1 MRDPYTVCGGL
12 QDNDSW
18 CGPSRTETVAGS
30 LLNYWTES
38 IGPGD
43 GMYVQIDPRDPD
55 VLYANSQGGNLFKVD
70 RRTGEARSIQPY
82 PVPRGGMAKAR
93 RALHFDPYHAPSREL
108 VAAIAIEN
116 GDFDLARRHIW
127 ALTIIEPDRPQHQRR
142 LEAIDNIL
150 QSR

>member
-1 MRDPYTVCGGL
+1 MPHLERLDISQEKNPVFTTQL
-12 QDNDSW
+12 
-18 CGPSRTETVAGS
+18 A
-30 LLNYWTES
+30 
-38 IGPGD
+38 
-43 GMYVQIDPRDPD
+43 M
-55 VLYANSQGGNLFKVD
+55 LYRQS
-70 RRTGEARSIQPY
+70 GEKKQAL
-82 PVPRGGMAKAR
+82 AKAR